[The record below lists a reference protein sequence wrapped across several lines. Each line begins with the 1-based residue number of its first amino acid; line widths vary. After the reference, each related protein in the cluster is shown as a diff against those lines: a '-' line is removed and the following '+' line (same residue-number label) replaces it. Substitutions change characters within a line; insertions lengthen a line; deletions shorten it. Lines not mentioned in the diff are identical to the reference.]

1 MTYINLNENRED
13 AFLLGRR
20 RSATILSSKSA
31 ARFLDHDRKE
41 TMMKKAVAI
50 ICTAAMLAGS
60 MSIDA
65 FAEVNE
71 DVTGSLTIW
80 EHQYSFEDSLKSV
93 IEGFEALYPNVE
105 VNYEIK
111 DGDEYYT
118 LLQTAIQ
125 SGDGPDLFWT
135 NGTATA
141 QMANFVENN
150 ALEDLTDI
158 VDYGVF
164 DASAMSMTEIDG
176 KNWSVPWL
184 TMDTR
189 TCYYNKDLFEENGWE
204 IPTTFS
210 EFEALLGQIKDAGII
225 PISLSDT
232 MWNLLFFFE
241 PLLSAYDVEYTRGLS
256 DYSSKADGQPARD
269 CLKLMLEWADKG
281 YYGENWLGV
290 ADWDAQVLA
299 FTTGNAAMYI
309 NGSWDA
315 ATISENNPDLNYG
328 AFAIPAEDGT
338 TGLVGTPA
346 NGFSVN
352 AASNNLNAANAFI
365 QYCATLDAQ
374 TIWVQTQGAVSASP
388 DIEASTEIAKEISAG
403 GKGNIYRSWQNVLAT
418 CSSTGNATTVWE
430 NDFEKVFSGDMT
442 VDEMMDEIAAEME

>member
-1 MTYINLNENRED
+1 ML
-13 AFLLGRR
+13 F
-20 RSATILSSKSA
+20 RSL
-31 ARFLDHDRKE
+31 R
-41 TMMKKAVAI
+41 
-50 ICTAAMLAGS
+50 
-60 MSIDA
+60 
-65 FAEVNE
+65 
-71 DVTGSLTIW
+71 
-80 EHQYSFEDSLKSV
+80 
-93 IEGFEALYPNVE
+93 
-105 VNYEIK
+105 
-111 DGDEYYT
+111 
-118 LLQTAIQ
+118 
-125 SGDGPDLFWT
+125 
-135 NGTATA
+135 
-141 QMANFVENN
+141 
-150 ALEDLTDI
+150 
-158 VDYGVF
+158 
-164 DASAMSMTEIDG
+164 
-176 KNWSVPWL
+176 
-184 TMDTR
+184 
-189 TCYYNKDLFEENGWE
+189 
-204 IPTTFS
+204 
-210 EFEALLGQIKDAGII
+210 
-225 PISLSDT
+225 
-232 MWNLLFFFE
+232 

-352 AASNNLNAANAFI
+352 AASNNLDAANAFI

-388 DIEASTEIAKEISAG
+388 DIEASTEVAKEISAG

-442 VDEMMDEIAAEME
+442 VDEMMDEIAAEMK